1 MKVISHSACKMVLA
15 ALTAAMMLTSVSA
28 SAQTLD
34 VKNTP
39 AQTAS
44 SAEQKFEQGIAA
56 YKRQDYATAL
66 KIFSELANQGYA
78 DAQNNLGFMY
88 ENGQGVAK
96 DYRQAL
102 LWYQKA
108 VSQEHIDA
116 QYNLG
121 FMYANGLGVAQ
132 DYRQALLWYQKAAS
146 QGHIDAQYNLGFMY
160 ADGLGVAQDFKQ
172 ARFWFEKAAAQ
183 GNVKAKAVLQQL
195 NQMGK

>member
-1 MKVISHSACKMVLA
+1 
-15 ALTAAMMLTSVSA
+15 
-28 SAQTLD
+28 
-34 VKNTP
+34 
-39 AQTAS
+39 
-44 SAEQKFEQGIAA
+44 
-56 YKRQDYATAL
+56 
-66 KIFSELANQGYA
+66 
-78 DAQNNLGFMY
+78 MY

-108 VSQEHIDA
+108 ANQGYAVA
-116 QYNLG
+116 QQNLG
-121 FMYANGLGVAQ
+121 L
-132 DYRQALLWYQKAAS
+132 
-146 QGHIDAQYNLGFMY
+146 MY

>member
-56 YKRQDYATAL
+56 YDRQDYATAL

-78 DAQNNLGFMY
+78 DAQNTLG
-88 ENGQGVAK
+88 
-96 DYRQAL
+96 L
-102 LWYQKA
+102 
-108 VSQEHIDA
+108 
-116 QYNLG
+116 
-121 FMYANGLGVAQ
+121 MYANGHSVAQ
-132 DYRQALLWYQKAAS
+132 DYRQAMLWFQKAAS
-146 QGHIDAQYNLGFMY
+146 QGYAVAQKYLGLMY
-160 ADGLGVAQDFKQ
+160 ANGQGVAQDFKQ

-183 GNVKAKAVLQQL
+183 GDAEAKAALQQL

>member
-88 ENGQGVAK
+88 ENGQGVLQDDLKAIRWYRKAAEQEYVRAQTNLGDMYRKGKGVPQDDSEAIKWYLRAAK
-96 DYRQAL
+96 QGNA
-102 LWYQKA
+102 
-108 VSQEHIDA
+108 DA
-116 QYNLG
+116 Q
-121 FMYANGLGVAQ
+121 
-132 DYRQALLWYQKAAS
+132 
-146 QGHIDAQYNLGFMY
+146 
-160 ADGLGVAQDFKQ
+160 
-172 ARFWFEKAAAQ
+172 EKL
-183 GNVKAKAVLQQL
+183 KTFYK
-195 NQMGK
+195 

>member
-44 SAEQKFEQGIAA
+44 SAEQKFEQGNAA
-56 YKRQDYATAL
+56 YDRQDYATAL

-78 DAQNNLGFMY
+78 DAQSTLG
-88 ENGQGVAK
+88 
-96 DYRQAL
+96 L
-102 LWYQKA
+102 
-108 VSQEHIDA
+108 
-116 QYNLG
+116 
-121 FMYANGLGVAQ
+121 MYANGHSVAQ
-132 DYRQALLWYQKAAS
+132 DYRQAMLWFQKAAS
-146 QGHIDAQYNLGFMY
+146 QGDAAAQNNLGVMY
-160 ADGLGVAQDFKQ
+160 ANGYSVAQDYRQAMLWFQKAASQGYAVAQKYLGLMYANGQGVAQDFKQ

-183 GNVKAKAVLQQL
+183 GDAEAKAALQQL

>member
-108 VSQEHIDA
+108 ANQGYAVA
-116 QYNLG
+116 QQNLG
-121 FMYANGLGVAQ
+121 L
-132 DYRQALLWYQKAAS
+132 
-146 QGHIDAQYNLGFMY
+146 MY